1 MTKDGK
7 SPEEIRLAIIRGEY
21 SRIPLQ

>member
-7 SPEEIRLAIIRGEY
+7 SPQEIRLAIIRGEFN
-21 SRIPLQ
+21 SIPLQ